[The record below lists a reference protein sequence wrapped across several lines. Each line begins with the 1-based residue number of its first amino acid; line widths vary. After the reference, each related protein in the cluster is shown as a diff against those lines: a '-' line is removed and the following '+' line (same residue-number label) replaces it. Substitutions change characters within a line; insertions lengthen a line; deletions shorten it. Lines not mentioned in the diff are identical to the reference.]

1 MAASQDKRKIF
12 ESSLLKFLQK
22 WNFDGVQI
30 AWQYPV
36 CKEVK
41 YFYFDKLT
49 ILTTDLI
56 INTLHNVPTFFLIQA
71 PCTRRDT
78 SDKDS
83 FSILLVELSKIL
95 RKHNLEFSA
104 IVAPNPEVATIA
116 YEPKVLMATLDWIAI
131 AANDYYETDSKRTAY
146 LLPLKTNESQ
156 KTNSFVSRR

>member
-1 MAASQDKRKIF
+1 MDISNGKSCTYNILIIDSLNNKFKKETKLIKLNIQNNIKKIKSYHFADFYGKITELKLKGVKIILGVGGIENSIDEKWSEMAASQDKRKIF

-56 INTLHNVPTFFLIQA
+56 INTLHNVVTYFF
-71 PCTRRDT
+71 
-78 SDKDS
+78 
-83 FSILLVELSKIL
+83 
-95 RKHNLEFSA
+95 
-104 IVAPNPEVATIA
+104 
-116 YEPKVLMATLDWIAI
+116 
-131 AANDYYETDSKRTAY
+131 
-146 LLPLKTNESQ
+146 
-156 KTNSFVSRR
+156 